1 MTTAIEKLN
10 EALVAITTEQ
20 KGLEGENLIMSLK
33 AIRNVVKAMETVA
46 KMTKVENVEKEAEET
61 EAEDVENAEE
71 KHDEEPHVEA
81 VEGVEEEAKESIE
94 EEEQELDKYGLP
106 QTDDLHRMAYRSAM
120 CAYDNATHEK
130 KDVYDELAK
139 YSIKD
144 YFMILGEGRS
154 GWCEYSKNMLFDTS
168 KVSTRENGKSFY
180 LNECTLHNPADC
192 RYSARNHIGFFEDGI
207 MCLNGMP
214 CKVALVKRGRGGQ
227 WLAIFDAQAVDNG
240 KVNKAQILEY
250 RDPELLKKLIFG

>member
-10 EALVAITTEQ
+10 EALGAITTEQ
-20 KGLEGENLIMSLK
+20 KGLEGENLILSLK

-46 KMTKVENVEKEAEET
+46 KITKEEKESEET
-61 EAEDVENAEE
+61 EVGDVETAEE
-71 KHDEEPHVEA
+71 KHEEEPPVEA
-81 VEGVEEEAKESIE
+81 VEDVEEA
-94 EEEQELDKYGLP
+94 EQELDEYGLP
-106 QTDDLHRMAYRSAM
+106 QTDDLHRSSYRRAM
-120 CAYDNATHEK
+120 FAYDNAPQDK
-130 KDVYDELAK
+130 KDIYDELAK
-139 YSIKD
+139 YSVKD

-154 GWCEYSKNMLFDTS
+154 GWCEYSKEMLFDTS
-168 KVSTRENGKSFY
+168 KVEQLKYGKAFN
-180 LNECTLHNPADC
+180 LNEYTLHNPADC
-192 RYSARNHIGFFEDGI
+192 RYSARNYISFHEDGK

-227 WLAIFDAQAVDNG
+227 WLAIFDAQAVDDG

>member
-10 EALVAITTEQ
+10 EALGAITAEQ
-20 KGLEGENLIMSLK
+20 KGLEGENLILSLK
-33 AIRNVVKAMETVA
+33 AIKSVVKAMETMN
-46 KMTKVENVEKEAEET
+46 KITKEESEENEAEE
-61 EAEDVENAEE
+61 VESAEE
-71 KHDEEPHVEA
+71 KHDGEPPVET
-81 VEGVEEEAKESIE
+81 VE

-106 QTDDLHRMAYRSAM
+106 KTDDLHRSAYRMAM
-120 CAYDNATHEK
+120 FAYDNATQEK

-139 YSIKD
+139 YSVKD
-144 YFMILGEGRS
+144 YFMILGEGRE
-154 GWCEYSKNMLFDTS
+154 GWCEYSKQMLFDTS
-168 KVSTRENGKSFY
+168 KVSTRENVKSFY
-180 LNECTLHNPADC
+180 LNEYTLHNPADC
-192 RYSARNHIGFFEDGI
+192 RYSARNIIAFHEDGE
-207 MCLNGMP
+207 MYLNGMP

>member
-10 EALVAITTEQ
+10 EALGAITAEQ
-20 KGLEGENLIMSLK
+20 KGLEGENLLLSLK
-33 AIRNVVKAMETVA
+33 AIKSVVKVIETLA
-46 KMTKVENVEKEAEET
+46 KMTKEESEET
-61 EAEDVENAEE
+61 EAEDVETAEE
-71 KHDEEPHVEA
+71 KHEEEPPAEA
-81 VEGVEEEAKESIE
+81 VEDVEEEVK
-94 EEEQELDKYGLP
+94 EEEQEVDKYGLP
-106 QTDDLHRMAYRSAM
+106 KTDDLHRSTYRRAM
-120 CAYDNATHEK
+120 FAYDNATQEK

-139 YSIKD
+139 YSVKD
-144 YFMILGEGRS
+144 YFMILGEGRE
-154 GWCEYSKNMLFDTS
+154 GWCEYSKQMLFDTS

-180 LNECTLHNPADC
+180 LNEYTLHNPADC
-192 RYSARNHIGFFEDGI
+192 RYSARNIIAFHEDGE
-207 MCLNGMP
+207 MYLNGMP

>member
-10 EALVAITTEQ
+10 EALGAITAEQ
-20 KGLEGENLIMSLK
+20 KGLEGENLILSLK

-46 KMTKVENVEKEAEET
+46 KITKEEKESEET
-61 EAEDVENAEE
+61 EVGDVETAEE
-71 KHDEEPHVEA
+71 KHEEEPPVEA
-81 VEGVEEEAKESIE
+81 VEDVEEA
-94 EEEQELDKYGLP
+94 EQELDEYGLP
-106 QTDDLHRMAYRSAM
+106 QTDDLHRSSYRRAM
-120 CAYDNATHEK
+120 FAYDNAPQDK
-130 KDVYDELAK
+130 KDIYDELAK
-139 YSIKD
+139 YSVKD

-154 GWCEYSKNMLFDTS
+154 GWCEYSKQMLFDTS
-168 KVSTRENGKSFY
+168 KVEQLKYGKAFN
-180 LNECTLHNPADC
+180 LNEYTLHNPADC
-192 RYSARNHIGFFEDGI
+192 RYSARNYISFHEDGK

>member
-10 EALVAITTEQ
+10 EALGAITEVQ
-20 KGLEGENLIMSLK
+20 KGLEGENLILSLK
-33 AIRNVVKAMETVA
+33 AIKHVVKAMETMA
-46 KMTKVENVEKEAEET
+46 KITKVEKVESEET
-61 EAEDVENAEE
+61 EAGDVETAEE
-71 KHDEEPHVEA
+71 KHDEEPPVEA
-81 VEGVEEEAKESIE
+81 VEDVEEEVK
-94 EEEQELDKYGLP
+94 EEEQELDEYGLP
-106 QTDDLHRMAYRSAM
+106 QTDDLHRSSYRRAM
-120 CAYDNATHEK
+120 FAYDNATQDK
-130 KDVYDELAK
+130 KDIYDELAK
-139 YSIKD
+139 HSVKD

-154 GWCEYSKNMLFDTS
+154 GWCEYSKEMLFDTS
-168 KVSTRENGKSFY
+168 KVEQLKYGKAFN
-180 LNECTLHNPADC
+180 LNEYTLHNPADC
-192 RYSARNHIGFFEDGI
+192 RYSARNHISFNEDGK

>member
-10 EALVAITTEQ
+10 EALGAITAEQ
-20 KGLEGENLIMSLK
+20 KGLEGENLILSLK
-33 AIRNVVKAMETVA
+33 AIKNVVKAMETMT
-46 KMTKVENVEKEAEET
+46 KMTKEEKESEET
-61 EAEDVENAEE
+61 EAVDVETAEE
-71 KHDEEPHVEA
+71 AHDEEPPVEA
-81 VEGVEEEAKESIE
+81 VE

-106 QTDDLHRMAYRSAM
+106 KTDDLHRSTYRRAM
-120 CAYDNATHEK
+120 FAYDNATQEK

-139 YSIKD
+139 YSVKD
-144 YFMILGEGRS
+144 YFMILGEGRE
-154 GWCEYSKNMLFDTS
+154 GWCEYSKGMLFDTS
-168 KVSTRENGKSFY
+168 KVEQLKDGKSFY
-180 LNECTLHNPADC
+180 LNEYTLHNPADC
-192 RYSARNHIGFFEDGI
+192 RYSARNIIAFHEDGI

-227 WLAIFDAQAVDNG
+227 WLAIFDEQAVDNG

>member
-10 EALVAITTEQ
+10 EALGAITTEQ
-20 KGLEGENLIMSLK
+20 KGLEGENLILSLK
-33 AIRNVVKAMETVA
+33 AIKHVVKAMETMA
-46 KMTKVENVEKEAEET
+46 KITKEEKVEVEAVETEEGDVENVE
-61 EAEDVENAEE
+61 E
-71 KHDEEPHVEA
+71 KHEEGPPAEA
-81 VEGVEEEAKESIE
+81 VEEVKEEVK
-94 EEEQELDKYGLP
+94 ELDEYGLP
-106 QTDDLHRMAYRSAM
+106 QTDDLHRSSYRRAM
-120 CAYDNATHEK
+120 VAYDNAPQDK

-139 YSIKD
+139 HSVKD

-154 GWCEYSKNMLFDTS
+154 GWCEYSKEMLFDTS
-168 KVSTRENGKSFY
+168 KVEQLKHGKAFNLNGY
-180 LNECTLHNPADC
+180 TLHNPADC
-192 RYSARNHIGFFEDGI
+192 RYCTRNYISFNEDGK

>member
-10 EALVAITTEQ
+10 EALGAITERQ
-20 KGLEGENLIMSLK
+20 KGLEGENLILSLK
-33 AIRNVVKAMETVA
+33 AIKNVVKAMETMA
-46 KMTKVENVEKEAEET
+46 KMTKVEKVESEKT
-61 EAEDVENAEE
+61 EVVDVETAEE
-71 KHDEEPHVEA
+71 KHEEEPPAEA
-81 VEGVEEEAKESIE
+81 V

-106 QTDDLHRMAYRSAM
+106 KTDDLHRSTYRMAM
-120 CAYDNATHEK
+120 FAYDNATQEK

-139 YSIKD
+139 YSVKD
-144 YFMILGEGRS
+144 YFMILGEGRE
-154 GWCEYSKNMLFDTS
+154 GWCEYSNKMLFDTS
-168 KVSTRENGKSFY
+168 KVEQLKDGKSFY
-180 LNECTLHNPADC
+180 LNEYTLHNPADC
-192 RYSARNHIGFFEDGI
+192 RYSARNIIAFHEDGE
-207 MCLNGMP
+207 MYLNGMP

>member
-10 EALVAITTEQ
+10 EALGAITEEQ
-20 KGLEGENLIMSLK
+20 KGLEGENLILSLK
-33 AIRNVVKAMETVA
+33 AIKHVVKAMETVA
-46 KMTKVENVEKEAEET
+46 KITKEEKVEKEAEET
-61 EAEDVENAEE
+61 EAGDVESAEE
-71 KHDEEPHVEA
+71 KHEEEPPAEA
-81 VEGVEEEAKESIE
+81 VEDVEEEAKE
-94 EEEQELDKYGLP
+94 EEQELDEYGLP
-106 QTDDLHRMAYRSAM
+106 QTDDLHRMAYRRALF
-120 CAYDNATHEK
+120 AYDNATQEK

-139 YSIKD
+139 YSVKD

-154 GWCEYSKNMLFDTS
+154 GWCEYSKKMLFDTS
-168 KVSTRENGKSFY
+168 KVEQLKYGKAFH
-180 LNECTLHNPADC
+180 LNEWSIHNVADC
-192 RYSARNHIGFFEDGI
+192 RYYTRNVISFHDDGI

>member
-10 EALVAITTEQ
+10 EALGAITEGQ
-20 KGLEGENLIMSLK
+20 KGLEGENLILSLK
-33 AIRNVVKAMETVA
+33 AIKSVVKAMETMN
-46 KMTKVENVEKEAEET
+46 KITNVEKVESEEN
-61 EAEDVENAEE
+61 EEGDVETAEE
-71 KHDEEPHVEA
+71 KHDEEPPVEA
-81 VEGVEEEAKESIE
+81 VEEAEQEVK
-94 EEEQELDKYGLP
+94 EEEQELDDYGLP
-106 QTDDLHRMAYRSAM
+106 QTDDLHRSSYRRAM
-120 CAYDNATHEK
+120 VAYDNATQEK

-139 YSIKD
+139 YSVRD

-154 GWCEYSKNMLFDTS
+154 GWCEYSKEMLFDTS
-168 KVSTRENGKSFY
+168 KVEQLKYGKAFN
-180 LNECTLHNPADC
+180 LNEYTLHNPADC
-192 RYSARNHIGFFEDGI
+192 RYSARNHITFHNDGI

-227 WLAIFDAQAVDNG
+227 WLAIFDAQAVDDG

>member
-10 EALVAITTEQ
+10 EALGAITAEQ
-20 KGLEGENLIMSLK
+20 KGLEGENLLLSLK
-33 AIRNVVKAMETVA
+33 AVKSVVKAMETVA
-46 KMTKVENVEKEAEET
+46 KMTKVEKVEKESEKT
-61 EAEDVENAEE
+61 EAGDVEDTEE
-71 KHDEEPHVEA
+71 KHEEEPPVEA
-81 VEGVEEEAKESIE
+81 VE

-106 QTDDLHRMAYRSAM
+106 KTDDLHRMAYRGAM
-120 CAYDNATHEK
+120 CAYDNATQDK

-139 YSIKD
+139 YSVKD

-154 GWCEYSKNMLFDTS
+154 GWCEYSKEMLFDTS
-168 KVSTRENGKSFY
+168 KVGQLKDGKSFY
-180 LNECTLHNPADC
+180 LNEYALHNPADC
-192 RYSARNHIGFFEDGI
+192 RYSARNHITFHNDGI

-227 WLAIFDAQAVDNG
+227 WLAIFDSQAVDDG
-240 KVNKAQILEY
+240 KANKAQILEY

>member
-10 EALVAITTEQ
+10 EALGAITTEQ
-20 KGLEGENLIMSLK
+20 KGLEGENLILSLK

-46 KMTKVENVEKEAEET
+46 KITKVEKVESEEPEEGDVENVE
-61 EAEDVENAEE
+61 E
-71 KHDEEPHVEA
+71 KHEEEPPVEA
-81 VEGVEEEAKESIE
+81 VEDVE
-94 EEEQELDKYGLP
+94 EEEQELDEYGLP
-106 QTDDLHRMAYRSAM
+106 QTDDLHRSSYRRAM
-120 CAYDNATHEK
+120 FAYDNATQDK
-130 KDVYDELAK
+130 KDIYDELAK
-139 YSIKD
+139 HSVKD

-154 GWCEYSKNMLFDTS
+154 GWCEYSKEMLFDTS
-168 KVSTRENGKSFY
+168 KVEQLKYGKAFN
-180 LNECTLHNPADC
+180 LNEYTLHNPADC
-192 RYSARNHIGFFEDGI
+192 RYSARNHISFNEDGK

-227 WLAIFDAQAVDNG
+227 WLAIFDEQAVDDG

>member
-10 EALVAITTEQ
+10 EALGAITTEQ
-20 KGLEGENLIMSLK
+20 KGLEGENLILSLK
-33 AIRNVVKAMETVA
+33 AIKNVVKAMETMA
-46 KMTKVENVEKEAEET
+46 KMTKAEKEEKESDKTEAGDVETAEET
-61 EAEDVENAEE
+61 
-71 KHDEEPHVEA
+71 HDEEPPVEA
-81 VEGVEEEAKESIE
+81 VEDVEEEVKEVKEVE
-94 EEEQELDKYGLP
+94 EYGLP
-106 QTDDLHRMAYRSAM
+106 QTDDLHRSAYRRVM
-120 CAYDNATHEK
+120 FAYDNATQEK
-130 KDVYDELAK
+130 KDIYDELAK
-139 YSIKD
+139 YSVKD

-168 KVSTRENGKSFY
+168 KVEQLKYGKAFN
-180 LNECTLHNPADC
+180 LNEYTLHNVADC
-192 RYSARNHIGFFEDGI
+192 RYYTRNHIAFFEDGK

-227 WLAIFDAQAVDNG
+227 WLAIFDEQAVDDG